1 MPKQGQIPRI
11 YVLAGTNGAGKTSI
25 GGAMLLDQGV
35 EYFNPDDAAA
45 RIRKANPQISQEQ
58 AQSAAWHEG
67 KRLLERAITARLDY
81 AFEATLGGNTM
92 PALLKRAAASGIEV
106 RIWYVGLDS
115 PELHIARVR
124 ARAARGGHDV
134 PEERIRERYARSL
147 LNLLRLMPRLTEL
160 RLYDNSREADPH
172 AGATPEPTSILHLNR
187 GKLATVCN
195 LPSTPA
201 WAKPAVLAA
210 LNIAADF

>member
-1 MPKQGQIPRI
+1 VPRQGQTPRI
-11 YVLAGTNGAGKTSI
+11 YVLAGTNGAGKSSI
-25 GGAMLLDQGV
+25 GGAMLLAQGV

-45 RIRKANPQISQEQ
+45 RIREANPQISQDR

-67 KRLLERAITARLDY
+67 KRLLERAISERLDY
-81 AFEATLGGNTM
+81 AFETTLGGNTIS
-92 PALLKRAAASGIEV
+92 ALLKRAAASGIEV

-115 PELHIARVR
+115 PDLHVVRVR

-160 RLYDNSREADPH
+160 RLYDNSREADLQ
-172 AGATPEPTSILHLNR
+172 AGIAPEPTLILHLNR
-187 GKLATVCN
+187 GKLVAVCD
-195 LPSTPA
+195 LPSVPA
-201 WAKPAVLAA
+201 WSKPAVLVA
-210 LNIAADF
+210 LNIAAGK

>member
-1 MPKQGQIPRI
+1 VPKQVQIPRI
-11 YVLAGTNGAGKTSI
+11 YVLAGTNGAGKSSI
-25 GGAMLLDQGV
+25 GGAMLIEQGV

-45 RIRKANPQISQEQ
+45 RIREANPQITQEQ

-67 KRLLERAITARLDY
+67 RRLLERAITERLDY
-81 AFEATLGGNTM
+81 AFETTLGGNTM

-147 LNLLRLMPRLTEL
+147 LNLLQLMPRLTEL
-160 RLYDNSREADPH
+160 RLYDNSCEADPE
-172 AGATPEPTSILHLNR
+172 AGATPAPTLILRLNR
-187 GKLATVCN
+187 GKLATVFD

-210 LNIAADF
+210 LV